1 MPSLEVSLVD
11 NNWYVKYKI
20 AHRGL
25 HNDTMPENSL
35 TAFQNAIDHGF
46 AIEMDLRLLADG
58 TVVAFHDGNL
68 KRMCGVNFKVE
79 EISKKD
85 LPYFLLDNS
94 AQHIPTLK
102 EILDLVDNQVPLML
116 ELKPSK
122 NRKQLAEAV
131 YKILKKYKGRV
142 AVKSFDP
149 RIVLWFR
156 KMNVKY
162 PIGMLSSNFKTTYAP
177 LFQRIFLK
185 RFVLFRRIK
194 PDFVSYEW
202 NGLPNRFLTKKKLPI
217 LTWTIRSEQQEKEV
231 LKYASTVIFENYIPK
246 SPYNY

>member
-1 MPSLEVSLVD
+1 MGVFLVD
-11 NNWYVKYKI
+11 NNWYTKYKI

-46 AIEMDLRLLADG
+46 AIELDLRLLDDG

-68 KRMCGVNFKVE
+68 KRMCGVNFRIE
-79 EISKKD
+79 DLTKKD
-85 LPYFLLDNS
+85 LPYFNLDNS

-102 EILDLVDNQVPLML
+102 EILDLVDNQVPLMI
-116 ELKPSK
+116 ELKPNK
-122 NRKQLAEAV
+122 NRKKFAEAV
-131 YKILKKYKGRV
+131 YKILKKYNGRF

-156 KMNVKY
+156 KMNVKF
-162 PIGMLSSNFKTTYAP
+162 PLGMLSSNFKTTYAP
-177 LFQRIFLK
+177 FFQRIFLK
-185 RFVLFRRIK
+185 RFTLFRRIK

-202 NGLPNRFLTKKKLPI
+202 NGLPNRFLAKKKLPI
-217 LTWTIRSEQQEKEV
+217 VTWTIRSAKQEKEV
-231 LKYASTVIFENYIPK
+231 LKYASTVVFENYIPD
-246 SPYNY
+246 SIYTY